1 MKILNLKY
9 CLLDILDIFLGPDAT
24 FQEETEGA
32 IIALVMNPRPV
43 FRSNSES
50 FGYMN
55 MEQSNNNSN
64 NNNNMVMM
72 MEKRQLFLRSYQFC
86 RKRSL
91 SEKIRASFTRVK
103 RVMWLRLRSA
113 RKIPKLVWSR
123 LRFRWGFNY
132 RRRRFLRLV
141 NNNYYYYFYN
151 HHSHNNSSF
160 L

>member
-1 MKILNLKY
+1 M
-9 CLLDILDIFLGPDAT
+9 
-24 FQEETEGA
+24 
-32 IIALVMNPRPV
+32 ALVMNPHPV
-43 FRSNSES
+43 FRSYSES
-50 FGYMN
+50 FGYMS
-55 MEQSNNNSN
+55 MEQSSSSSSSSNSNNN

-103 RVMWLRLRSA
+103 RVMWLRLRST

-123 LRFRWGFNY
+123 LRFRWGFSY
-132 RRRRFLRLV
+132 RRRRFVRLV
-141 NNNYYYYFYN
+141 NNNYYYYYN